1 MTLTT
6 NADAARRDAPGQ
18 VLQALRLPRKGT
30 VYDLDPG
37 RFAGMP
43 LYQGHPPWQLISYRT
58 PQGIRNQ
65 GDQKWLAEDN
75 EVNVSIMTEIL
86 IAGMHSGAHIDALAH
101 ITCGPDAHWHG
112 GYSANEHLSDF
123 GPMNND
129 ASTIQPIIARGVLI
143 DLAAALGYDRLPASY
158 AVSVEEFEAALR
170 RQGTAVRDGDV
181 VLFRT
186 GQMSVWPDRDRWA
199 ETSGAGITLP
209 VAERLIESGVRAV
222 GGDTETVE
230 VMPSIV
236 PGNPHPIHIRL
247 LIEEGIHL
255 IECLYLE
262 DLARDGVYE
271 FLFIT
276 LPAKITGATA
286 SLVRPVAVI

>member
-1 MTLTT
+1 MTETT
-6 NADAARRDAPGQ
+6 QRAEPSTA
-18 VLQALRLPRKGT
+18 VLRALQLPTKGT

-43 LYQGHPPWQLISYRT
+43 LYQGHPPWQLITYRT
-58 PQGIRNQ
+58 PQGVRNQ

-112 GYSANEHLSDF
+112 GSSAHQHLSDF
-123 GPMNND
+123 GPMDND
-129 ASTIQPIIARGVLI
+129 ASTIQPIISRGVLV
-143 DLAAALGYDRLPASY
+143 DLASALSHDRLPASY
-158 AVSVEEFEAALR
+158 PVSVAEFEAALV
-170 RQGTAVRDGDV
+170 RQNTTIAPGDV

-186 GQMSVWPDRDRWA
+186 GQMSVWPDRERWA
-199 ETSGAGITLP
+199 ETNGAGITLP

-230 VMPSIV
+230 VMPSVI

-262 DLARDGVYE
+262 DLAKDKIYE

-286 SLVRPVAVI
+286 SLVRPVAVV